1 MNTPYRSRST
11 LIGVA
16 LLASTFIAGAGAGVA
31 GDRLFGRGLTVRTR
45 IVQDNMSG
53 VLDRLELTADQRARA
68 QSILDRSAPRSQE
81 AMLEIASRLRSIS
94 DSVDTELRAIL
105 TPAQRLKLDSLRKPP
120 TLILRRQDP
129 SGTTTIDTISSATK
143 R

>member
-11 LIGVA
+11 LVGIA
-16 LLASTFIAGAGAGVA
+16 LLATTFIAGAAAGVA

-45 IVQDNMSG
+45 IVQDDMSG
-53 VLDRLELTADQRARA
+53 VLDRLQLTAAQRAQA
-68 QSILDRSAPRSQE
+68 QSILDRSAPRSRD

-94 DSVDTELRAIL
+94 DSVDTELRSIL

-120 TLILRRQDP
+120 TLILRRRDP
-129 SGTTTIDTISSATK
+129 GGTTSVDTISSATK